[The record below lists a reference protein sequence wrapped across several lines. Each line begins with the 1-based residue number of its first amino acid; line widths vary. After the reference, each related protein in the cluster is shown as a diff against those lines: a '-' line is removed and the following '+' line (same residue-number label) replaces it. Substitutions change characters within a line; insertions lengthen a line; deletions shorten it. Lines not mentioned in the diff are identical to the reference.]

1 MEMKCHDK
9 TLFVG
14 KSTRSFS
21 FSLRFFV
28 LCAAKAGAHINEL
41 ADAHTHTHKG
51 AGSTGGHPSYGK
63 HS

>member
-1 MEMKCHDK
+1 MTKPCLLEKVQEVF
-9 TLFVG
+9 L
-14 KSTRSFS
+14 